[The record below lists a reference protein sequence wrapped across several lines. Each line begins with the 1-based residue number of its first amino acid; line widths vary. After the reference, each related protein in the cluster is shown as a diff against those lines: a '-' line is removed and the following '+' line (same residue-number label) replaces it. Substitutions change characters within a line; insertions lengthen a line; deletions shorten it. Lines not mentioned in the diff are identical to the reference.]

1 MKRQTLF
8 IFICFPPRFNDLSIA
23 FIYIPFCVRLV
34 YIFMEVYMI
43 SIIGIGP
50 GGYEDMTVRAV
61 NAIKNAD
68 VVTGY
73 RL

>member
-1 MKRQTLF
+1 
-8 IFICFPPRFNDLSIA
+8 
-23 FIYIPFCVRLV
+23 
-34 YIFMEVYMI
+34 MEVYMI